1 MLAYEN
7 LWFKGYILRKPSILK
22 ERGGQLW
29 QDFIDQEQ
37 LSAVQAEQFEQFV
50 LMLLEWSEKIN
61 LTTITNLK
69 SIIAY
74 HFQDS
79 LSLGHATN
87 LNKVST
93 IADVGTGGGFPG
105 IPLKI
110 KYPHLRVILI
120 EVKHKRRLFL
130 EEVIH
135 KLKLKNIEIYPHDW
149 RTFLRT
155 TEQQDVDI
163 VCARA
168 SLQPAE
174 LMRMFKPASP
184 YKQGALVYWAAKD
197 WQPEKKEVPF
207 LEKEFDYEVGA
218 RKRKLIFFKKDAL
231 Q

>member
-1 MLAYEN
+1 
-7 LWFKGYILRKPSILK
+7 LRKPSILK

-29 QDFIDQEQ
+29 QDFLDQEQ
-37 LSAVQAEQFEQFV
+37 LSETQAQQFEQFL

-79 LSLGHATN
+79 LSLAHATD
-87 LNKVST
+87 LQKVST

-120 EVKHKRRLFL
+120 EVKHKRRVFL

-135 KLKLKNIEIYPHDW
+135 KLKLENIEIYPNDW
-149 RTFLRT
+149 RTFLRK
-155 TEQQDVDI
+155 TEEDVDI
-163 VCARA
+163 ICARA

-184 YKQGALVYWAAKD
+184 YKNATLVYWAAKD
-197 WQPEKKEVPF
+197 WEPDTKEQPFYTKT
-207 LEKEFDYEVGA
+207 FDYNVGR
-218 RKRKLIFFKKDAL
+218 RKRKLIFFNNVAR

>member
-1 MLAYEN
+1 M
-7 LWFKGYILRKPSILK
+7 RKPSILK

-37 LSAVQAEQFEQFV
+37 LSTTQAEQFEQFV

-79 LSLGHATN
+79 LSLGHATD
-87 LNKVST
+87 LNSIST

-130 EEVIH
+130 EKVIH
-135 KLKLKNIEIYPHDW
+135 KLKLKDIEIYPHDW
-149 RTFLRT
+149 RTFLRK
-155 TEQQDVDI
+155 TEQDI
-163 VCARA
+163 DIICARA

-174 LMRMFKPASP
+174 LMRMFKPSSP
-184 YKQGALVYWAAKD
+184 YKNATLVYWAAKD
-197 WQPEKKEVPF
+197 WEPEKKEQPF
-207 LEKEFDYEVGA
+207 FNKDFDYKVGR
-218 RKRKLIFFKKDAL
+218 RKRKLVFFSL
-231 Q
+231 P